1 MFNDSSLRWT
11 RSFEFKPPPRA
22 GEHSKDAA
30 KRRGGVMFTVPASIF
45 GRRSPSSRAG
55 LVAIRSGGADL
66 TFAGRPAC

>member
-1 MFNDSSLRWT
+1 LDAIFRIQT
-11 RSFEFKPPPRA
+11 TARA

-30 KRRGGVMFTVPASIF
+30 KRLGGVMFTVPASIF

-55 LVAIRSGGADL
+55 LVGIRSGGADL